1 MLSFHLWKIDQVF
14 SSADGKAQFIELHD
28 PANGESHTGGHFIS
42 SNENKFVFPADLP
55 SNNTA
60 NMHFLIGT
68 RSYAALPGA
77 VQPDYVVPDNFFN
90 PNGDTFDY
98 ADVDSFSFTAGQ
110 LPTDGVA
117 ALFRDVTSGNLS
129 TGKNLETDLAG
140 QSASVTLAA
149 PAAANLTVSNSA
161 PASDRARTPFTYTIN
176 VNNSGNATATG
187 AVISDTL
194 PAGLLNVSAVDSAGV
209 VQVSGSQITDALG
222 SVPGGGAETLTIT
235 ATPAASLDG
244 TTVSDTTSLAF
255 NGATQTS
262 TADTTIGP
270 ATPAPPSAAG
280 VGILN
285 GTPGDGSPQTFVQ
298 NLYRELLGREP
309 DAPGDS
315 QWIGL
320 LEQQINASGR
330 AAVIQGFM
338 NSSEYK
344 THLVS
349 DLYQIL
355 LRRAPEPAGLAFW
368 VAKLQNPGTPGQ
380 HSGGADEK
388 SVLADIL
395 GSDEFFQR
403 SGGTVPAWV
412 ESLYKDIFGRA
423 AERTGLSFWS
433 DAVSLGSRGAVAF
446 DVLGSPEAAHDLL
459 DSFYPLA
466 GGTSGQPLGAPGTPA
481 GVGQS
486 NLALLTGSGWE
497 NAYLQGPFGSAPP
510 ANDAFF
516 ASLAGGGDWD
526 DIQLE
531 LLGSSQFY
539 TNANRPQTN

>member
-14 SSADGKAQFIELHD
+14 SSADGKVQFIELHD
-28 PANGESHTGGHFIS
+28 PANGESHVGGHFIS
-42 SNENKFVFPADLP
+42 SNENKFAFPADLP

-77 VQPDYVVPDNFFN
+77 VRPDYVVPDNFFN

-98 ADVDSFSFTAGQ
+98 ADVDSFTFTAGQ
-110 LPTDGVA
+110 LPSDGVA
-117 ALFRDVTSGNLS
+117 ALFRDVSGGNLS
-129 TGKNLETDLAG
+129 TGKNLENNLAG

-149 PAAANLTVSNSA
+149 PAANLTVSNSA
-161 PASDRARTPFTYTIN
+161 PASERAGTPFTYTIN
-176 VNNSGNATATG
+176 VNNRGNATATG
-187 AVISDTL
+187 ATVSDTL
-194 PAGLLNVSAVDSAGV
+194 PAGLLNVSAVDSAGA
-209 VQVSGSQITDALG
+209 VQVSGGQITDALG
-222 SVPGGGAETLTIT
+222 SLPGGASETLTIT
-235 ATPAASLDG
+235 ATPAAALDG
-244 TTVSDTTSLAF
+244 TTLSDTASLTF

-270 ATPAPPSAAG
+270 ATPAPPGTAG
-280 VGILN
+280 IGILN
-285 GTPGDGSPQTFVQ
+285 GVPGDGSPRTFVQ

-309 DAPGDS
+309 DPVGDS

-320 LEQQINASGR
+320 LEQQNNASGR
-330 AAVIQGFM
+330 AAVIQGIM
-338 NSSEYK
+338 NSSEYR

-349 DLYQIL
+349 DLYQVFL
-355 LRRAPEPAGLAFW
+355 GRAPEPAGLAFW
-368 VAKLQNPGTPGQ
+368 IAKLQNPGTAGQ

-395 GSDEFFQR
+395 GSGEFFSR
-403 SGGTVPAWV
+403 SGGTVSDWV

-423 AERTGLSFWS
+423 AESAGISFWS
-433 DAVSLGSRGAVAF
+433 NAASLGSRGAVAL

-459 DSFYPLA
+459 DSFFPLA

-486 NLALLTGSGWE
+486 DLALLTGSGWE

-516 ASLAGGGDWD
+516 ASLADGGDWD

-539 TNANRPQTN
+539 TNANRPLTT